1 MVFKRTN
8 QHGFTIVE
16 LMIAISVFAVAMILV
31 TAGVIVIGRQYQQG
45 TNRVKLESATREV
58 HQNVTD
64 AIKFAGE
71 EILPPPADSAGWRSV
86 CVGDQQ
92 YIYAATP
99 DPVSQA
105 VYNGLNRG
113 LFVQTKPAGACV
125 TSAPGASAKNLLPED
140 AVVLKFSV
148 GGNQVS
154 TVFAAADGDLLNL
167 TSPQTPDD
175 VVCRANIAGKE
186 FCAVVKLDS
195 TALRRVNN

>member
-8 QHGFTIVE
+8 QRGFTIVE

-71 EILPPPADSAGWRSV
+71 EIENPPDIGSWRST
-86 CVGDQQ
+86 CIGNQQ
-92 YIYAATP
+92 YVYAATP
-99 DPVSQA
+99 DPLSQA
-105 VYNGLNRG
+105 AYNGLNRG
-113 LFVQTKPAGACV
+113 LFVQTKPTGPCTTV
-125 TSAPGASAKNLLPED
+125 LSGDSKNLLPEN

-148 GGNQVS
+148 GGDQVS